1 MNKPYPSLS
10 DSSSIWNS
18 KRRRTAFTRSWCIG
32 ALLLLLGVLLGG
44 RFVGAQGAGFDLERI
59 QRATVFIMQARNVG
73 DTLIVTCVG
82 SGTIVSRD
90 GLILTNAH
98 NTVQG
103 ANCPGETLVIAIS
116 PRLDEPPV
124 PRFRADIVQADPGI
138 DLALLRITREN
149 DNRLIDP
156 GTLALPFV
164 ELGSSDAVALDD
176 TLTVVGYPGMGD
188 DPIAIERG
196 TVSGFAAEPSGGEKS
211 WIKTSASIPGA
222 MSGGGAYDGAGRLVG
237 IPTTAPVT
245 LQSPESSCVI
255 LQDSTADGLV
265 NSDDICVP
273 VGGFINSLRPSNFAR
288 PLLRAASLGLTLET
302 ITNFGDFGRVTG
314 TPRFGRLFFSPAV
327 NEANMPTSVI
337 RSLPTGST
345 SLHLFFDYE
354 NMTPETVYE
363 LRVSTDGIPNPVFS
377 LSPVRWS
384 GGRRGLWYV
393 GSSGQPFPNGVYDFT
408 LFING
413 VASDSA
419 RLLVGRADETPAFSD
434 LVFGIQDARGAILGN
449 GFVLGVGNT
458 ATARFIYRNLAN
470 GTPWATLWYYEGVEI
485 PNSRTPDGTVW
496 NDGGSGTKEV
506 SIQDPN
512 GLLPGN
518 YRVELYI
525 DGRLSATSDF
535 TLAGGQDG
543 AFTRVFGDTHFT
555 TAATQ
560 EEAIAAAAISRFSA
574 GTESIYA
581 LFDWR
586 QMARG
591 TLWRMRWSVD
601 GDPFYDRTTPW
612 NGEASGDNF
621 LMQLSNPG
629 GIPDGTYSLELWI
642 GPIQFVSTEARVGIG
657 QLPID
662 RFAQA
667 SGIQMRGQITDA
679 DTGAGIPGV
688 TFVLVS
694 ELYSAADF
702 VRDWSQ
708 EQVYALAITDR
719 DGRFQ
724 IDRPLQPAVP
734 YSVVIVAQGYLPV
747 TADGVEVSLEDNPI
761 DVQIALTRG

>member
-1 MNKPYPSLS
+1 MSKTCQ
-10 DSSSIWNS
+10 SSSVFSRIWSS
-18 KRRRTAFTRSWCIG
+18 KR
-32 ALLLLLGVLLGG
+32 LLWGVLLIA
-44 RFVGAQGAGFDLERI
+44 FLLPALSLNAQSLTFDMERI
-59 QRATVFIMQARNVG
+59 QRATVFIMQTRNVG
-73 DTLIVTCVG
+73 DDLIVTCVG

-103 ANCPGETLVIAIS
+103 DTCPGDTLVIALS
-116 PRLDEPPV
+116 PRLNEPPV
-124 PRFRADIVQADPGI
+124 PRYRADIVQVDPGI

-149 DNRLIDP
+149 DNRLINP
-156 GTLALPFV
+156 ESLALPFV
-164 ELGSSDAVALDD
+164 ELGDSNAVGLDN
-176 TLTVVGYPGMGD
+176 TLTVVGYPGIGD
-188 DPIAIERG
+188 DPVAIERG

-211 WIKTSASIPGA
+211 WIKTSASIPGT
-222 MSGGGAYDGAGRLVG
+222 MSGGGAYDSEGRLVA
-237 IPTTAPVT
+237 IPTTAPVA
-245 LQSPESSCVI
+245 LQSPQASCVI
-255 LQDSTADGLV
+255 FQDSNDDGLV
-265 NSDDICVP
+265 NSDDMCVP

-288 PLLRAASLGLTLET
+288 SLLRAASLGLTLET
-302 ITNFGDFGRVTG
+302 ITDFGDFGRTSG
-314 TPRFGRLFFSPAV
+314 TPRFSRLFFSPAV
-327 NEANMPTSVI
+327 NEANMPTTVI

-345 SLHLFFDYE
+345 SLFLFFDYD
-354 NMTPETVYE
+354 NMTPQTVYE
-363 LRVSTDGIPNPVFS
+363 LRVSTNGIPNPIFS

-413 VASDSA
+413 VAADSA
-419 RLLVGRADETPAFSD
+419 RLLVGSADEAPTFSD
-434 LVFGIQDARGAILGN
+434 VVFGIQDARGAILGN

-458 ATARFIYRNLAN
+458 ATARFIYRNLVD
-470 GTPWATLWYYEGVEI
+470 GTPWATLWYYESVEI
-485 PNSRTPDGTVW
+485 PNSRTPQGTTW
-496 NDGGSGTKEV
+496 NDGANGTKEV

-525 DGRLSATSDF
+525 DGRLAATSDF

-543 AFTRVFGDTHFT
+543 AFTRVFSDTHFT
-555 TAATQ
+555 TAATPD
-560 EEAIAAAAISRFSA
+560 EAVSAAAISRFSA
-574 GTESIYA
+574 GTEAIYA
-581 LFDWR
+581 MFDWR

-601 GDPFYDRTTPW
+601 GEPFYDRTVPW
-612 NGEASGDNF
+612 NGESSGDNY
-621 LMQLSNPG
+621 LMRLSNPG
-629 GIPDGTYSLELWI
+629 GVPDGTYRLELWI

-667 SGIQMRGQITDA
+667 SGIQMRGQITDI
-679 DTGAGIPGV
+679 DTGQGIPGV
-688 TFVLVS
+688 TFILVS

-702 VRDWSQ
+702 TRDWNQ
-708 EQVYALAITDR
+708 EQVYAIAITDR

-724 IDRPLQPAVP
+724 IDRPLQPSVP

-747 TADGVEVSLEDNPI
+747 TADGVEVTLEDNPV

>member
-1 MNKPYPSLS
+1 MSKTCP
-10 DSSSIWNS
+10 SSSVFSPIWNS
-18 KRRRTAFTRSWCIG
+18 RVFSGSAALVVVVALLSG
-32 ALLLLLGVLLGG
+32 ALTV
-44 RFVGAQGAGFDLERI
+44 RAQSLTFDLERI

-73 DTLIVTCVG
+73 NNLIVTCVG

-103 ANCPGETLVIAIS
+103 EACPGETLVIALS
-116 PRLDEPPV
+116 TRLDEPPV

-156 GTLALPFV
+156 TTLALPFV
-164 ELGSSDAVALDD
+164 ELADSNSVALDN
-176 TLTVVGYPGMGD
+176 TLTVVGYPGIGE
-188 DPIAIERG
+188 DPITIERG

-211 WIKTSASIPGA
+211 WIKTSAAIPGT
-222 MSGGGAYDGAGRLVG
+222 MSGGGAYNGDGRLVA
-237 IPTTAPVT
+237 IPTTAPVV
-245 LQSPESSCVI
+245 LRSPQASCVI
-255 LQDSTADGLV
+255 LQDSTGDGLV
-265 NSDDICVP
+265 NSDDSCVP

-288 PLLRAASLGLTLET
+288 PLLRAASLGLTLEAVT
-302 ITNFGDFGRVTG
+302 DFGDFGRVTG
-314 TPRFGRLFFSPAV
+314 APRFGRLFFSPAV
-327 NEANMPTSVI
+327 NEANMPTTVI

-345 SLHLFFDYE
+345 SLYLFFDYE
-354 NMTPETVYE
+354 NMTPQTVYE

-413 VASDSA
+413 VAADSA
-419 RLLVGRADETPAFSD
+419 RLLVGRADEAPTFSD
-434 LVFGIQDARGAILGN
+434 VVFGIQDLRGAILGN

-458 ATARFIYRNLAN
+458 ATARFIYRNMVD
-470 GTPWATLWYYEGVEI
+470 GTPWTTLWYYEGVEI
-485 PNSRTPDGTVW
+485 PNSRTPAGTTW
-496 NDGGSGTKEV
+496 NDGANGTKQV
-506 SIQDPN
+506 SIQDPSS
-512 GLLPGN
+512 LLPGS

-525 DGRLSATSDF
+525 DGRLASTSDF

-543 AFTRVFGDTHFT
+543 AFTRVFSDTHFT
-555 TAATQ
+555 TAATPA
-560 EEAIAAAAISRFSA
+560 EAVTAAPISRFSA
-574 GTESIYA
+574 GTEAIYA
-581 LFDWR
+581 MFDWR

-601 GDPFYDRTTPW
+601 GEPFYDRTVPW
-612 NGEASGDNF
+612 NGDSSGDNY
-621 LMQLSNPG
+621 LIRLSSSG
-629 GIPDGTYSLELWI
+629 GVPDGTYRLELWI

-667 SGIQMRGQITDA
+667 SGIQMRGRITDA
-679 DTGAGIPGV
+679 DTGRGIPGV

-702 VRDWSQ
+702 TRDWNQ
-708 EQVYALAITDR
+708 EQVYAIAITDR

-747 TADGVEVSLEDNPI
+747 TADGVEVTLEDNPV